1 MSSHVIFSRA
11 RLLKYASTSSLRAGL
26 EAVAATTEARIGVT
40 AGWDG
45 FEWLDED
52 GNLQSVAALELPMVD
67 KLGARDV
74 FLGAF
79 TLAIGEGKDMALA
92 ARFANAAACLKS
104 SKPGGRGAI
113 PCRTEIWEQLETPD
127 VD

>member
-11 RLLKYASTSSLRAGL
+11 GLLQYASTSNLRAGL
-26 EAVAATTEARIGVT
+26 EAVAAKTEARIGVT

-45 FEWLDED
+45 FEWLDKN

-79 TLAIGEGKDMALA
+79 TLAIGEEKDMALA